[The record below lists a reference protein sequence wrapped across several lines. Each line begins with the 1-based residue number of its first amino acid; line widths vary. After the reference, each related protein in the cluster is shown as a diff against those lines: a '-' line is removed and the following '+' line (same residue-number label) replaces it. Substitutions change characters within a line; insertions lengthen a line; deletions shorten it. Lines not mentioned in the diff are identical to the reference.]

1 MLPSGLLITRRWRDR
16 IKPVYVE
23 LNQENLSVAHLLI
36 QTYTDHFGKRKF
48 ELNEA
53 LSGLEDLGYD
63 YRFIRGLSILL
74 DRKCLLESKTTL
86 DPFKIRKHVFKITH
100 KHGFPTTPKA
110 RRNILHRSASELGI
124 TIETLENSLYSDL
137 ESELVLKDLEHITP
151 ESLLRWYNLSLTQ
164 TLFFYSTELIFTVT
178 GNWQRI
184 FRQIKWLGLI
194 YTIWKRD
201 ERYEVKVDGPT
212 SLFKLNRRYGTSLA
226 KLLPTILQSQDWSVK
241 AKILRRRREGRLL
254 NLELDSHKHGRYLE
268 SVVIPKEEVYDSLIE
283 QDFAKRFN
291 LLDTGWTLTRE
302 PGPIPVG
309 RHVMIPDF
317 LFKKDSLKIYLEI
330 VGFWTPQYLQN
341 KIKKLGLVDS
351 IDMIVAVDKNL
362 ACQKLERLGAKLRI
376 IYYHRKVPLKPILL
390 YLQEKENL
398 LVNEQIMFLRTIP
411 FSIQKSVI
419 DTKEIADQLGVLEDA
434 VKEILKERQIFGYVR
449 LGNILIRQSKLTEI
463 KKRLEAQLEERELN
477 LAEASQ
483 IITDTGGL
491 NSTSILATLGFKIEW
506 SGIDPRSAKITLKE
520 KWKKKPFQCNT
531 DLKKTKI

>member
-23 LNQENLSVAHLLI
+23 LNQENLSVAHLII
-36 QTYTDHFGKRKF
+36 QTYTDYLGKRKF

-100 KHGFPTTPKA
+100 KQGFPTTPNA
-110 RRNILHRSASELGI
+110 RRSILHQSASELGI
-124 TIETLENSLYSDL
+124 TIETLENTFYSDL
-137 ESELVLKDLEHITP
+137 DDELILKDLESISP
-151 ESLLRWYNLSLTQ
+151 QSLLRWYNLSLIQ

-241 AKILRRRREGRLL
+241 AKILRRKREGRLL
-254 NLELDSHKHGRYLE
+254 NLELNNHKQGMYFE
-268 SVVIPKEEVYDSLIE
+268 SVEISEKEEVYDSLVE

-302 PGPIPVG
+302 PHPIPVG
-309 RHVMIPDF
+309 KHVMLPDF
-317 LFKKDSLKIYLEI
+317 LFKKNRLKVYLEI

-341 KIKKLGLVDS
+341 KIKKLGLIDS

-362 ACQKLERLGAKLRI
+362 ACQKLERLGKKLHV
-376 IYYHRKVPLKPILL
+376 IYYHRKIPLKPILL
-390 YLQEKENL
+390 HLQKKENL
-398 LVNEQIMFLRTIP
+398 LVNEQIIFLRTIP
-411 FSIQKSVI
+411 FSIQKPVV
-419 DTKEIADQLGVLEDA
+419 DTKELADQFGVLEDA

-449 LGNILIRQSKLTEI
+449 LGDMLIQQSKLTEI

-477 LAEASQ
+477 LTEASQ
-483 IITDTGGL
+483 IINDISGI
-491 NSTSILATLGFKIEW
+491 NSTSILDTLGFKVEW
-506 SGIDPRSAKITLKE
+506 SGIDPRSAKIRLKE
-520 KWKKKPFQCNT
+520 KRTKKPF
-531 DLKKTKI
+531 